1 MGRLVRNEARRDGVS
16 RMNSTELARQLIE
29 TRNQRKEA
37 EERFQ
42 SLKDL
47 ERRLVQDLLAQW
59 EREER
64 TKDSI
69 DGHTLYVLRDI
80 QFNVR
85 EDDKEAAIE
94 ALRRN
99 KLGWLVNDSYHYQS
113 AKAAFKSL
121 ESEAEAGDSDAQTR
135 LNDLKGSF
143 NIVEQYNIG
152 VRAAS
157 KTSDA
162 ARRFTAVKQ

>member
-1 MGRLVRNEARRDGVS
+1 
-16 RMNSTELARQLIE
+16 MNSTELARQLLL
-29 TRNQRKEA
+29 TREQRKEA
-37 EERFQ
+37 EERFEL
-42 SLKDL
+42 LKDL
-47 ERRLVQDLLAQW
+47 ERRLKDDLLAQW
-59 EREER
+59 EKEER

-99 KLGWLVNDSYHYQS
+99 KLGWLINDSYHYQS

-121 ESEAEAGDSDAQTR
+121 EREAEEGDTDAMQR
-135 LNDLKGSF
+135 LNDLKESF

-152 VRAAS
+152 VRAATKVS
-157 KTSDA
+157 EA
-162 ARRFTAVKQ
+162 ARRFTAVKS